1 MTKANVVERKKI
13 KYSLR
18 SFLKSIIFICIGIFS
33 AGFGLESFLVPNG
46 YIDGGITGIS
56 LLVKIF
62 AKDVPLSLLIVIFNT
77 PFIIL
82 GWRQVSRIFAIKSI
96 LAITGLAIVIQFVHF
111 PILTNDPLL
120 IACFGGLFLG
130 VGIGFAM
137 RGGSVLDGT
146 EVLAIFLSRQSRIS
160 IGDIILIFNIIIFI
174 TGAYL
179 LSIEVAMYAILTYFV
194 ASKAI
199 TYIIEGIEEYTGVT
213 IISDESEK
221 IREMLIHDLG
231 HGVTLYPA
239 KKGFGKRGALDSDK
253 FDVVYTVVTRL
264 EISRLQDGI
273 NQIDPNAFL
282 IMNSIKDTKGG
293 MIKKRNVVH

>member
-1 MTKANVVERKKI
+1 MAKANKIERKKI
-13 KYSLR
+13 KYPLG
-18 SFLKSIIFICIGIFS
+18 SFVKSIIFIGIGIFS

-62 AKDVPLSLLIVIFNT
+62 AEDVPLSLLIVIFNT

-82 GWRQVSRIFAIKSI
+82 GWRQVSKIFAIKSI
-96 LAITGLAIVIQFVHF
+96 LAITGLALVIQFVHF
-111 PILTNDPLL
+111 PILTKDPLL

-146 EVLAIFLSRQSRIS
+146 EVLAIFISRQSRIS

-213 IISDESEK
+213 IISNESEK
-221 IREMLIHDLG
+221 IREMLVHDLG

-239 KKGFGKRGALDSDK
+239 KKGFGKRGAVESDK

-273 NQIDPNAFL
+273 NLIDPNAFL

>member
-1 MTKANVVERKKI
+1 MANANNIERKKI
-13 KYSLR
+13 KYSLL
-18 SFLKSIIFICIGIFS
+18 SFIKSIIFICIGIFS

-62 AKDVPLSLLIVIFNT
+62 AKDVPLSLLIIIFNA

-96 LAITGLAIVIQFVHF
+96 LAITGLALVIQFVHF

-146 EVLAIFLSRQSRIS
+146 EVLAIFLSRHSRVS

-213 IISDESEK
+213 IISNESEK
-221 IREMLIHDLG
+221 IREMLVHDLG

-239 KKGFGKRGALDSDK
+239 KKGFGKRGTVDSDK

-273 NQIDPNAFL
+273 NHIDPNAFL

>member
-213 IISDESEK
+213 IISDES
-221 IREMLIHDLG
+221 
-231 HGVTLYPA
+231 
-239 KKGFGKRGALDSDK
+239 
-253 FDVVYTVVTRL
+253 
-264 EISRLQDGI
+264 
-273 NQIDPNAFL
+273 
-282 IMNSIKDTKGG
+282 
-293 MIKKRNVVH
+293 

>member
-1 MTKANVVERKKI
+1 M
-13 KYSLR
+13 
-18 SFLKSIIFICIGIFS
+18 CIRDS
-33 AGFGLESFLVPNG
+33 
-46 YIDGGITGIS
+46 
-56 LLVKIF
+56 
-62 AKDVPLSLLIVIFNT
+62 
-77 PFIIL
+77 
-82 GWRQVSRIFAIKSI
+82 
-96 LAITGLAIVIQFVHF
+96 
-111 PILTNDPLL
+111 
-120 IACFGGLFLG
+120 
-130 VGIGFAM
+130 
-137 RGGSVLDGT
+137 
-146 EVLAIFLSRQSRIS
+146 
-160 IGDIILIFNIIIFI
+160 GDIILIFNIIIFI

-221 IREMLIHDLG
+221 IREMLVHDLG

-239 KKGFGKRGALDSDK
+239 KKGFGKRGAVESDK

-273 NQIDPNAFL
+273 NLIDPNAFL

>member
-1 MTKANVVERKKI
+1 MAKANKIERKKI
-13 KYSLR
+13 KYPLG
-18 SFLKSIIFICIGIFS
+18 SFVKSIIFIGIGIFS

-62 AKDVPLSLLIVIFNT
+62 AEDVPLSLLIVIFNT

-82 GWRQVSRIFAIKSI
+82 GWRQVSKIFAIKSI
-96 LAITGLAIVIQFVHF
+96 LAITGLALVIQFVHF
-111 PILTNDPLL
+111 PILTKDPLL

-146 EVLAIFLSRQSRIS
+146 EVLAIFISRQSRIS

-221 IREMLIHDLG
+221 IREMLVHESAPKLHPALRKHQLDRVVVQ
-231 HGVTLYPA
+231 HHQMAHTLSGSASTWCCSFHNHYRATLLTQRSRQRRADYP
-239 KKGFGKRGALDSDK
+239 GADDG
-253 FDVVYTVVTRL
+253 DVNCR
-264 EISRLQDGI
+264 
-273 NQIDPNAFL
+273 
-282 IMNSIKDTKGG
+282 
-293 MIKKRNVVH
+293 

>member
-1 MTKANVVERKKI
+1 MTDKVLHEQ
-13 KYSLR
+13 KYSTIA
-18 SFLKSIIFICIGIFS
+18 SEIKSILLISIGIFS

-62 AKDVPLSLLIVIFNT
+62 TPGIPLSILLVIFNT

-82 GWRQVSRIFAIKSI
+82 GFRQVSREFAVKSI
-96 LAITGLAIVIQFVHF
+96 LAIAGLALVIQFVHF
-111 PILTNDPLL
+111 PILTKDPLL

-146 EVLAIFLSRQSRIS
+146 EVLAIYLSRQSRMS
-160 IGDIILIFNIIIFI
+160 IGDIILIFNILIFL

-179 LSIEVAMYAILTYFV
+179 LSIEVALYAILTYFV

-199 TYIIEGIEEYTGVT
+199 TYIIEGIEEYTGIT
-213 IISDESEK
+213 IISTESEK
-221 IREMLIHDLG
+221 IREMLVHDLG
-231 HGVTLYPA
+231 HGVTLYSA
-239 KKGFGKRGALDSDK
+239 KKGFGKRGIHASES

-264 EISRLQDGI
+264 EVPKLQTGV
-273 NQIDPNAFL
+273 NEIDPQAFI

-293 MIKKRNVVH
+293 MIKKRTAVH

>member
-273 NQIDPNAFL
+273 NLIDPNAFL